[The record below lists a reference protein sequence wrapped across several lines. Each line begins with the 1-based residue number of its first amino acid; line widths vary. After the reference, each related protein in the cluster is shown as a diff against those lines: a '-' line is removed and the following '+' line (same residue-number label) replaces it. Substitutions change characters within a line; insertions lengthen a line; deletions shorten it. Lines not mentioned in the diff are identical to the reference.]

1 VQREAFFRCE
11 IAIVRI
17 KARAHLLRRAGRLL
31 DLGGQR
37 VEIEIGRGR
46 KSRRTYGFDDV
57 ALVPEAL
64 TLDPED
70 VDLSCDLG
78 SVHLDLPVLASAMDA
93 VVDPRSAATLS
104 KLGGLGVLHLQG
116 LQCRYEDPSPIY
128 ERIVSAKT
136 EDAIAVIQEA
146 YREGI
151 RDELI
156 VRRVAELRALGA
168 KAAVSPTPAFA
179 AHAAEV
185 IGKGMIDAFVVQST
199 VTTARHISSRYESPN
214 FKRLRDLVEA
224 PVFVGNCV
232 SYDAAIELMRA
243 GADAVL
249 VGVGPGAAC
258 TTRRVLG
265 IGMPQVTA
273 AVDCA
278 AARDD
283 YERESGKRVPIVLDG
298 GMRVG
303 GDIAKAIAAGADA
316 VMIGSP
322 LAAAE
327 EAPGRGYHW
336 GMATSDIGLPRGT
349 RIQVGIAGPM
359 KQILLGPAKRDDG
372 TLNLF
377 GALRLSMATCGARTL
392 REMQKAEM
400 VVAPALPFE
409 GKSQQ
414 RAQGVGGTR

>member
-1 VQREAFFRCE
+1 
-11 IAIVRI
+11 
-17 KARAHLLRRAGRLL
+17 
-31 DLGGQR
+31 

-46 KSRRTYGFDDV
+46 KSRQTYGFDDV
-57 ALVPEAL
+57 ALVPGAL

-78 SVHLDLPVLASAMDA
+78 PIRLEMPVLASAMDA
-93 VVDPRSAATLS
+93 VVDPRSAAVLS
-104 KLGGLGVLHLQG
+104 KLGGMAVLHLQG
-116 LQCRYEDPSPIY
+116 LQCRYADPTPMY

-136 EDAIAVIQEA
+136 EDAISVIQEV
-146 YREGI
+146 YREELK
-151 RDELI
+151 DELI
-156 VRRVAELRALGA
+156 LRRIEEMRALGA
-168 KAAVSPTPAFA
+168 KVAVSPTPAFA
-179 AHAAEV
+179 EHAATV
-185 IGKGMIDAFVVQST
+185 IGKGRIDAFVVAST
-199 VTTARHISSRYESPN
+199 VTTARHISSRFQSPD
-214 FKRLRDLVEA
+214 FRRLRDLVEA

-232 SYDAAIELMRA
+232 SYQAAIELMQA
-243 GADAVL
+243 GADGVL

-265 IGMPQVTA
+265 VGMPQVTA

-283 YERESGKRVPIVLDG
+283 YEKESGKRVPIILDG

-322 LAAAE
+322 LAGAE

-336 GMATSDIGLPRGT
+336 GMATSDAGLPRGT
-349 RIQVGIAGPM
+349 RIQVGITGPM
-359 KQILLGPAKRDDG
+359 KQILLGPARRDDG
-372 TLNLF
+372 TMNLF
-377 GALRLSMATCGARTL
+377 GALRLSMATCGAANL
-392 REMQKAEM
+392 REMQKTEM

-409 GKSQQ
+409 GKAQQ
-414 RAQGVGGTR
+414 RAQGVGGTK